1 MATDRKVQWIV
12 NFEGGGWN
20 IVIAH
25 TKQQA
30 YDEAIKRY
38 NSEHTKVQSVTIAT
52 YEKIDAL
59 MSLFW

>member
-20 IVIAH
+20 LVIAH

-30 YDEAIKRY
+30 YDMAVEKF
-38 NSEHTKVQSVTIAT
+38 NSEHTKVHSVTIAT
-52 YEKIDAL
+52 EEKINNL